1 MCQAPKQLRLNIFYD
16 GSFTKPMSVKASGG
30 SSVAR
35 PQLYQ
40 TLAVATISQAEQQD
54 RFLGSGEL
62 NELASYFASGAKRL
76 EIAQILTENSEIIVS
91 RAANRIF
98 VGGSPM
104 AFLEKPKEPELALV
118 DAGRT
123 LKEGMKLGT
132 VTYVETRGGFLENLR
147 SIFNTSPSGPVP
159 PGFRPINV
167 SRYGPGNMAKSLRDL
182 SWFLRYATYAIV
194 AGEPNIIIVNTRGLR
209 EIIEN
214 ACSGE
219 ATLVALQE
227 IKAASLSY
235 FRKDAEATEIVSQYM
250 DVLITEFKAPTPSNK
265 LRQRPSGDQQ
275 GLQLPQIYFSSAE
288 RRPKFVMK
296 PGLSAGEKTEVL
308 KAAYRQIFERDITR
322 AYSLSISDLESKVK
336 NGDISIKE
344 FVRRLAKSPLYQ
356 KQFYQPFINSRV
368 IELAFRHILGRG
380 PSSREEVQ
388 KYFSI
393 ISQGGLAALVDA
405 LVDSEEYG
413 DYFGEETVPY
423 IRGLGQEAQEC
434 RNWGPQQDLFN
445 YSAPFR
451 KVPQF
456 ITTFAAYERP
466 LPDQHPYGSGND
478 PLEIQ
483 FGAIFPKE
491 TRNPSSRPA
500 PFGKDTKRILIHQ
513 GPGINNQNSNPQAR
527 GEAPGSLGPKVFK
540 LDQLPG
546 TIGKKAVKGASVKFS
561 ESSTQALIR
570 ATYLQVFGRDVYEG
584 QRLKVAE
591 IKLENGEISVRE
603 FVRELAKSDLF
614 RQLYWTSLYVCK
626 AIEYIHRRLLGRPTY
641 GRQENNKY
649 FDIAAKK
656 GFYAVV
662 DAIIDSLEYNE
673 AFGED
678 TVPYERYL
686 TPNGLALRNLRV
698 GTIRE
703 DVGAKV
709 QKQETP
715 RFVEL
720 GTAKENRT
728 EPDIEFRINQG
739 VTKQREQT
747 RIFKLVAGR
756 SDAVS
761 VQTVI
766 RASYRQIFERDI
778 APYISGNEFTE
789 LESKL
794 ANREITVKE
803 FIEGLGNSSL
813 YLKEFYTPYP
823 NTKVIE
829 LGTKHF
835 LGRAPI
841 DQAEIRK
848 YNQILATQGLRT
860 FISVL
865 VGSTEYGQ
873 VFGEDTVP
881 YRRFPTLPAANFPNT
896 EKLYNQLTKQNDD
909 LVVPSFKTVKPRF
922 DATKAPMLAKA
933 IADLAAQ
940 ERQIDRTQPLFV
952 ELGRS
957 FSNGRGQSVEVG
969 VGTSRRKPARIYR
982 LTDGTN
988 QPERQLVINAIYTQV
1003 LDVFSGQIPDY
1014 YRRSELDSKLR
1025 NSEITVRE
1033 FVRELASSDIY
1044 RQRFYTPYPNT
1055 KVIEFLF
1062 RHLLGRAPATQGEI
1076 RQYNKLLADKG
1087 LRAAVEAIVDSPEYT
1102 RYFGEDVVPY
1112 QRFPSLPAGNYLG
1125 SVQAAADLVKQSW
1138 SSLSPS
1144 VLAGYSREG

>member
-1 MCQAPKQLRLNIFYD
+1 
-16 GSFTKPMSVKASGG
+16 MSVKASGG

-54 RFLGSGEL
+54 RFLGTGEL

-104 AFLEKPKEPELALV
+104 AFLEKPQEQELALAAAV
-118 DAGRT
+118 GTGRDVT
-123 LKEGMKLGT
+123 EGMRLGT
-132 VTYVETRGGFLENLR
+132 VTYVESRGGFLENLR
-147 SIFNTSPSGPVP
+147 SIFNTSPSGPTP

-167 SRYGPGNMAKSLRDL
+167 SRYGPSNMAKSLRDL

-194 AGEPNIIIVNTRGLR
+194 AGDPNIIAVNTRGLR

-219 ATLVALQE
+219 ATIVALQE

-235 FRKDAEATEIVSQYM
+235 FRRDPEATDIVTQYM
-250 DVLITEFKAPTPSNK
+250 DVLLTEFKAPTPSTK

-275 GLQLPQIYFSSAE
+275 GLQLPQIYFNAAE

-296 PGLSAGEKTEVL
+296 PGLSASEKTEVV

-336 NGDISIKE
+336 NGDISMKE

-393 ISQGGLAALVDA
+393 ISSGGLAKLVDA
-405 LVDSEEYG
+405 LVDSDEYA

-456 ITTFAAYERP
+456 ITTFAAYEQP

-491 TRNPSSRPA
+491 TRNPSTRPA
-500 PFGKDTKRILIHQ
+500 PFGKDTRRILIHQ
-513 GPGINNQNSNPQAR
+513 GPGINNQLSNPKAR
-527 GEAPGSLGPKVFK
+527 GVAPGTLGPKVFK

-546 TIGKKAVKGASVKFS
+546 TIGKKAAKGASVKFS
-561 ESSTQALIR
+561 ESSTQAVIR
-570 ATYLQVFGRDVYEG
+570 AIYLQVIGRDVYEG
-584 QRLKVAE
+584 QRLKVQE

-603 FVRELAKSDLF
+603 FVRALAKSDLF
-614 RQLYWTSLYVCK
+614 RGLYWTPLYVCK

-649 FDIAAKK
+649 FDIASKK
-656 GFYAVV
+656 GFYGVV
-662 DAIIDSLEYNE
+662 DAILDTPEYSE

-686 TPNGLALRNLRV
+686 TPGGVSLRQLRV
-698 GTIRE
+698 GTLRE
-703 DVGAKV
+703 DVVATKV
-709 QKQETP
+709 DKQETP

-720 GTAKENRT
+720 GAVSQNRT
-728 EPDIEFRINQG
+728 EPDIQFRVNQG
-739 VTKQREQT
+739 VSKQREQT
-747 RIFKLVAGR
+747 KVFKLVANTV
-756 SDAVS
+756 DKVAVK
-761 VQTVI
+761 TVI
-766 RASYRQIFERDI
+766 SAAYRQIFERDI
-778 APYISGNEFTE
+778 APYISKNEFTV

-794 ANREITVKE
+794 GNGEITVKE
-803 FIEGLGNSSL
+803 FIEGLGYSNL

-848 YNQILATQGLRT
+848 YNQILATQGLKA
-860 FISVL
+860 FIAALLNSA
-865 VGSTEYGQ
+865 EYRQ

-909 LVVPSFKTVKPRF
+909 VVVPSFKPVKARMESANTPI
-922 DATKAPMLAKA
+922 LAKA
-933 IADLAAQ
+933 IADLAYQA
-940 ERQIDRTQPLFV
+940 RQIDKTKPLFI

-957 FSNGRGQSVEVG
+957 YNDGRGQSVEVG
-969 VGTSRRKPARIYR
+969 VGTSRRKPARIFR
-982 LTDGTN
+982 LTDGSSQT
-988 QPERQLVINAIYTQV
+988 ERQLVINAAYCQV
-1003 LDVFSGQIPDY
+1003 LDVFSGQVPDY
-1014 YRRSELDSKLR
+1014 YRRSELDSRLR
-1025 NSEITVRE
+1025 NGEISVRE
-1033 FVRELASSDIY
+1033 FVRELASSEIY
-1044 RQRFYTPYPNT
+1044 RKRFYTPYPNT
-1055 KVIEFLF
+1055 KVIEYLF

-1076 RQYNKLLADKG
+1076 RQYNKLLADSG
-1087 LRAAVEAIVDSPEYT
+1087 LRAAVEAIVDSPEYA

-1112 QRFPSLPAGNYLG
+1112 PRFPSLPAGNYLG

-1138 SSLSPS
+1138 SSLSPA
-1144 VLAGYSREG
+1144 VLTGRPGDR